1 MVKEQSYDGEQIRGD
16 TLDKQLFAVK
26 IRSRVLHLTP
36 NAVNDEGQLLLPE
49 GYAVS

>member
-1 MVKEQSYDGEQIRGD
+1 MVKEPSYDRDQIRDD

-26 IRSRVLHLTP
+26 ILSRVLHVTP
-36 NAVNDEGQLLLPE
+36 NVVNLEGQLLLPE